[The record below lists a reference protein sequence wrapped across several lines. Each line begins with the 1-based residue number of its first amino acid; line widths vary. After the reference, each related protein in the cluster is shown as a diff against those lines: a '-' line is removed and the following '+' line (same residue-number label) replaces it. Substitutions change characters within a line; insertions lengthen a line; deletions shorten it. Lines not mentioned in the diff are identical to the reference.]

1 MRFLI
6 IKKERAG
13 VFIEKERAG
22 VFGMPAPYE
31 RGTPGNGKPAC
42 KKKRGSNV
50 ANQRIAA
57 RN

>member
-13 VFIEKERAG
+13 VFIKKERAG
-22 VFGMPAPYE
+22 VFRMPVPY
-31 RGTPGNGKPAC
+31 
-42 KKKRGSNV
+42 